1 MLITTK
7 DGKSRVVFDTDE
19 LCDVIE
25 DYAGYS
31 VAVEI
36 RKRIFDLERE
46 NDFLMDLLLEQR
58 DLLIDLDDRLDGEL
72 RDEINDLDEA
82 IREV

>member
-31 VAVEI
+31 AAVEI
-36 RKRIFDLERE
+36 RKMIFDLERE
-46 NDFLMDLLLEQR
+46 NDLLMDLLIEQR

>member
-46 NDFLMDLLLEQR
+46 NDLLMDLLLEQR